1 MEPQGW
7 NRGPALGVQSLSR
20 VTTME
25 SPSIH
30 CLGSSPSFAEVKPR
44 VKWFGWDYVANTG
57 CTASFPPGLYSS
69 SSCLRSLPTLRI
81 CSFSHSGGCLVVPHC
96 GFHLHFPHD
105 TKDVEHLLCDFFFFF
120 GYSHIF
126 CEVAVKFFAVF
137 SWIVCILIELG
148 ILNVYLCILNKS
160 FIRLKTKKPTLKTV

>member
-105 TKDVEHLLCDFFFFF
+105 TKDVEHLLCDFFFFLAIRI
-120 GYSHIF
+120 SS
-126 CEVAVKFFAVF
+126 VKWLSSFLLFSVELFAFLLSWVF
-137 SWIVCILIELG
+137 
-148 ILNVYLCILNKS
+148 
-160 FIRLKTKKPTLKTV
+160 